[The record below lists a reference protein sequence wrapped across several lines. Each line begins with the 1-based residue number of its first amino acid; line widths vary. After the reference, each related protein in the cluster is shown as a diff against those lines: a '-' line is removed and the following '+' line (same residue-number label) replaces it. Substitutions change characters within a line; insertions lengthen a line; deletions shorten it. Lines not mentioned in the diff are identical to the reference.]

1 MSTSKRV
8 IKNTFF
14 LYGKII
20 ITSICLLLSTRYIL
34 KGLGVVDFGVYNL
47 ICSTVVM
54 LGFLNDS
61 MTAATQ
67 RFMSYAEGA
76 GKTENIIKIF
86 NTSTTVHYII
96 AIVISL
102 VFLVLTPVV
111 FGDYLQIPSD
121 RHSAAMMVYFFMI
134 ISTGLNIITVP
145 YNALLVAHENMLYFS
160 LLGILNG
167 ILKLGVAISI
177 IYIPSDRLVM
187 YGFLMLIVSVLDILI
202 IRIYCHSKYKECKFA
217 LRKYT
222 DKTIL
227 KQMLSYAGWQMTYS
241 SSSILSIQGLS
252 LILNS
257 FFGPIM
263 NAAQGVSKQVCGQ
276 LMTLSGTMMNA
287 LNPVIVK
294 YAGARNQSGMVHA
307 VMVGSKMA
315 YFLGIIVGLPILFEL
330 PYLLDLW
337 LTEVPDYAIMFCRYE
352 VVQQLIASFTVAL
365 VTMIT
370 GKGDIRSFQLFS
382 SLTYIL
388 RLPLIYILL
397 RFFTNPEMAYWV
409 TTVAV
414 IVLCIGRIYYA
425 YIKCDLPVIQF
436 LTNVIVPCMAV
447 SVLVCLVLWAVVT
460 ALAPSF
466 VRLLTSLVVS
476 TVTLIAAAYFIALR
490 KDEKMMV
497 RAALSIVRQKLRKT

>member
-111 FGDYLQIPSD
+111 FSDYLQIPSD

-202 IRIYCHSKYKECKFA
+202 I
-217 LRKYT
+217 T
-222 DKTIL
+222 L
-227 KQMLSYAGWQMTYS
+227 KQ
-241 SSSILSIQGLS
+241 
-252 LILNS
+252 
-257 FFGPIM
+257 
-263 NAAQGVSKQVCGQ
+263 
-276 LMTLSGTMMNA
+276 
-287 LNPVIVK
+287 IVK
-294 YAGARNQSGMVHA
+294 
-307 VMVGSKMA
+307 
-315 YFLGIIVGLPILFEL
+315 
-330 PYLLDLW
+330 
-337 LTEVPDYAIMFCRYE
+337 
-352 VVQQLIASFTVAL
+352 
-365 VTMIT
+365 
-370 GKGDIRSFQLFS
+370 
-382 SLTYIL
+382 
-388 RLPLIYILL
+388 
-397 RFFTNPEMAYWV
+397 
-409 TTVAV
+409 
-414 IVLCIGRIYYA
+414 
-425 YIKCDLPVIQF
+425 VIQ
-436 LTNVIVPCMAV
+436 LC
-447 SVLVCLVLWAVVT
+447 
-460 ALAPSF
+460 
-466 VRLLTSLVVS
+466 
-476 TVTLIAAAYFIALR
+476 
-490 KDEKMMV
+490 
-497 RAALSIVRQKLRKT
+497 

>member
-1 MSTSKRV
+1 M
-8 IKNTFF
+8 
-14 LYGKII
+14 
-20 ITSICLLLSTRYIL
+20 
-34 KGLGVVDFGVYNL
+34 
-47 ICSTVVM
+47 
-54 LGFLNDS
+54 
-61 MTAATQ
+61 A
-67 RFMSYAEGA
+67 
-76 GKTENIIKIF
+76 
-86 NTSTTVHYII
+86 
-96 AIVISL
+96 
-102 VFLVLTPVV
+102 
-111 FGDYLQIPSD
+111 
-121 RHSAAMMVYFFMI
+121 
-134 ISTGLNIITVP
+134 
-145 YNALLVAHENMLYFS
+145 
-160 LLGILNG
+160 
-167 ILKLGVAISI
+167 
-177 IYIPSDRLVM
+177 
-187 YGFLMLIVSVLDILI
+187 
-202 IRIYCHSKYKECKFA
+202 
-217 LRKYT
+217 
-222 DKTIL
+222 
-227 KQMLSYAGWQMTYS
+227 
-241 SSSILSIQGLS
+241 
-252 LILNS
+252 
-257 FFGPIM
+257 
-263 NAAQGVSKQVCGQ
+263 
-276 LMTLSGTMMNA
+276 
-287 LNPVIVK
+287 VIV
-294 YAGARNQSGMVHA
+294 A
-307 VMVGSKMA
+307 
-315 YFLGIIVGLPILFEL
+315 LPILFEL
-330 PYLLDLW
+330 PYLLELW
-337 LTEVPDYAIMFCRYE
+337 LTEVPDYAVLFCRYE